1 MTDGLVVCRAQIP
14 DATRAAFDSGNGTV
28 IPGYDDMVYE
38 VAFPAAHVVFA
49 AAYASPRWN
58 LKDPKEPVPDGGV
71 VQLSTGSIL
80 VIGPDDWPRVQ
91 RQIREAAAAA
101 VAARLQTVEAV

>member
-1 MTDGLVVCRAQIP
+1 MTDGLVICRAQIR
-14 DATRAAFDSGNGTV
+14 DATLVAFHSGNGTV

-38 VAFPAAHVVFA
+38 VAFPATHVVFA

-58 LKDPKEPVPDGGV
+58 LKTPKEPPPSGGV

-80 VIGPDDWPRVQ
+80 VIGPDDWPLVQ
-91 RQIREAAAAA
+91 RQIREAATAA
-101 VAARLQTVEAV
+101 VAARLKTAEAT